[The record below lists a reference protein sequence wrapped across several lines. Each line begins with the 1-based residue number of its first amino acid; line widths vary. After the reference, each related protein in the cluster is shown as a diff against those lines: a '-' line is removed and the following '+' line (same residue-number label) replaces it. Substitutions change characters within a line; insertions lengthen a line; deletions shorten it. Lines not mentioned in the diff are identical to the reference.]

1 LERVGGDIWYLS
13 SSLLRRVLEGKENG
27 KKVYG

>member
-1 LERVGGDIWYLS
+1 LEEVGGDIWYLS
-13 SSLLRRVLEGKENG
+13 SSFLRHVLEGKENG